1 MSTRVCPQC
10 DAEYLSTVSTCVDCH
25 VALDDVGP
33 DRGPDAG
40 TTSAGDVAPASDA
53 ELDDG
58 VGYLLDDWPERQ
70 RADLTATLR
79 QERVP
84 FVWDG
89 DELVVPERHADAVE
103 ELIDEMDHPD
113 ALDAEEDDDDGG
125 AALLSTLYVASDVL
139 VRDPDNPPAVTE
151 LLEAADIL
159 DDVGPPF
166 GVEGPTW
173 AAIHERADALAE
185 LLGSGAEPDLVI
197 EAATNLRAS
206 VRPLV

>member
-10 DAEYLSTVSTCVDCH
+10 DAEYLATVSTCVDCR
-25 VALDDVGP
+25 VALDDLGA
-33 DRGPDAG
+33 DRGPEDA
-40 TTSAGDVAPASDA
+40 TTSAGGDGPATDA

-58 VGYLLDDWPERQ
+58 VGYLLDDWSDGQ
-70 RADLTATLR
+70 RADLSAALR
-79 QERVP
+79 QERVS
-84 FVWDG
+84 FVWED
-89 DELVVPERHADAVE
+89 DELVVPERHADWVE

-139 VRDPDNPPAVTE
+139 MRDPDNPPAVTE

-166 GVEGPTW
+166 GVDGPTW
-173 AAIHERADALAE
+173 LAIHERADALAE
-185 LLGSGAEPDLVI
+185 LLGSGAEPELVT
-197 EAATNLRAS
+197 EAATNLRAA